1 VLDSRLNR
9 DGTRIRRRRECE
21 SCGRRFTTYERVEP
35 VPFMVI
41 KQDGR
46 REPFD
51 RDKILKGLLKACQKR
66 PISPQKLEELADSV
80 ETVLAD
86 QPDREIS
93 TAQIGEMLMNRL
105 YALDEVAYV
114 RFASVYRRFENAR
127 EFLAEVMKVID
138 ARQEG

>member
-1 VLDSRLNR
+1 
-9 DGTRIRRRRECE
+9 
-21 SCGRRFTTYERVEP
+21 VEP